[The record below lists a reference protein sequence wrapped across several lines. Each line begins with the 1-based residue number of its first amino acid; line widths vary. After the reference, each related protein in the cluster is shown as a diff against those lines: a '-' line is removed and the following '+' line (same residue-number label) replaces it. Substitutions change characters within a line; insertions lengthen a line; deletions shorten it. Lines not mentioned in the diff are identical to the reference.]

1 MLSGLLRLSKLALLM
16 QLLPV
21 LCWYCYAVLL
31 LLRDVV
37 QVNVLI
43 GPYLHVEQKNPPV
56 FLLSCSLSLLL
67 IYLNAFRNA
76 ALAVLARS
84 TNAACAGTY
93 PSCQRCCAATLR
105 VRQDA
110 RSATATQSSRTKGSY

>member
-1 MLSGLLRLSKLALLM
+1 M
-16 QLLPV
+16 QFLPV
-21 LCWYCYAVLL
+21 FCWYCYAVLL
-31 LLRDVV
+31 LFRDVV

-43 GPYLHVEQKNPPV
+43 GHYLHMEQKNPPV

-67 IYLNAFRNA
+67 IYLNVFRNA

-93 PSCQRCCAATLR
+93 PSCQRCCAATLW
-105 VRQDA
+105 VRQDE
-110 RSATATQSSRTKGSY
+110 RSATAAQSGRTEGS